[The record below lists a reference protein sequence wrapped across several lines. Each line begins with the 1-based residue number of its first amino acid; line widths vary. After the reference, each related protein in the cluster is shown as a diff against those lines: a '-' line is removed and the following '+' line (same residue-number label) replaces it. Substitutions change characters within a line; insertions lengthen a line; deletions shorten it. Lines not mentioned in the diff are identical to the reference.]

1 MICSLLDEQ
10 FQLKIRSSKPI
21 NLIPLTDY
29 EVAPL
34 ALRKQLV
41 SFGSARIF
49 GWSGLE
55 KTPLWC

>member
-1 MICSLLDEQ
+1 MICSVFDEK

-29 EVAPL
+29 EVAPP

-41 SFGSARIF
+41 PSEPARY
-49 GWSGLE
+49 SGVGRA
-55 KTPLWC
+55 

>member
-1 MICSLLDEQ
+1 MICSVFDEK
-10 FQLKIRSSKPI
+10 FRLKIRSSKPI

-29 EVAPL
+29 EVAPP

-41 SFGSARIF
+41 HFGSSRIS